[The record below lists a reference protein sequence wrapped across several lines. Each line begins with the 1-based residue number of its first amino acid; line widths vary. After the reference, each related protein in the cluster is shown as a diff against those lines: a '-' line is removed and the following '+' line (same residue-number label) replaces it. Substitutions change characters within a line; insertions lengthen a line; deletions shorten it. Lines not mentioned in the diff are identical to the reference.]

1 LRLVRERPWTSDE
14 PLPAI
19 GGPAAIDWADG
30 RVRVGHAAF
39 VAELDPAGLSGSLF
53 RVPGLASGIEVA
65 LRTAL
70 CSRLALTGGLPL
82 HAAGI
87 VVGGRGVVCFGPSGA
102 GKSTL
107 AALSPHAVLSDEL
120 VAVVPGQP
128 YSLTAS
134 GFWGTLDGGSAH
146 TGSWPLAALLE
157 LGKGPGTRFSP
168 LGKREALVRLVGVLM
183 VPPGPPLW
191 AAALQTLGHLVR
203 EVPVERLSWSPSET
217 PWREIEARLRD
228 WPAV

>member
-1 LRLVRERPWTSDE
+1 
-14 PLPAI
+14 
-19 GGPAAIDWADG
+19 
-30 RVRVGHAAF
+30 VRVGHAAF

-53 RVPGLASGIEVA
+53 RVAGQAPGIEVA

-70 CSRLALTGGLPL
+70 CSRLALDGGLPL

-107 AALSPHAVLSDEL
+107 AALSPHPVLSDEL
-120 VAVVPGQP
+120 VAVVPGEP
-128 YSLTAS
+128 FSLVAT
-134 GFWGTLDGGSAH
+134 GFWGTLDSARAR

-157 LGKGPGTRFSP
+157 LDKGSELRFSP
-168 LGKREALVRLVGVLM
+168 LGTREALVRLIGVLM

-191 AAALQTLGHLVR
+191 TAALQTLGRLVR
-203 EVPVERLSWSPSET
+203 EVKVERLSWSPAQA
-217 PWREIEARLRD
+217 PWREIEARMPD
-228 WPAV
+228 SSVV